1 MQSLRIILRANWER
15 FLKMGKEVHK
25 HLLLCAKPTKQKCF
39 KGIEGQKTWEC
50 LKKTLK
56 KFETHPS
63 TKNLHI
69 LRSKAD
75 CLRICKNGPI
85 LLVWPDGIWYEK
97 VSPERISEIFTSHII
112 NGKPIEKWIFK
123 KTPFL
128 NSPRYS

>member
-1 MQSLRIILRANWER
+1 MAVWQWD
-15 FLKMGKEVHK
+15 LKMTKKVNK
-25 HLLLCAKPTKQKCF
+25 HLLLCATPTKQKCF
-39 KGIEGQKTWEC
+39 KGNEGQKTWEC

-56 KFETHPS
+56 KFENDPS
-63 TKNLHI
+63 TKNVHI

-97 VSPERISEIFTSHII
+97 VSPEKISEIFTSHLI

-128 NSPRYS
+128 NSPRYL